1 MEKDIKN
8 ESTEQCEL
16 LAAMFDTTPEEIYEK
31 LNKVS
36 DDSAEFSTDLAEV
49 LSNLLPFERDLL
61 RLRFGMDDGR
71 KKTLE
76 EVGNLFGVTAKEIR
90 QVEMNALKKLKKLA
104 TENI

>member
-8 ESTEQCEL
+8 ESTGQCEL

-36 DDSAEFSTDLAEV
+36 DDSEELSKDLAEA
-49 LSNLLPFERDLL
+49 LSGLSPLERDLL

-71 KKTLE
+71 KRTLE

>member
-49 LSNLLPFERDLL
+49 LSNLSPLERDLL

-71 KKTLE
+71 KRTLE
-76 EVGNLFGVTAKEIR
+76 EVGNLFGVTAKKIR
-90 QVEMNALKKLKKLA
+90 QVEMNALKKLKKSA

>member
-8 ESTEQCEL
+8 ESTKPYEL
-16 LAAMFDTTPEEIYEK
+16 LAAMFDTTPEEIQEK
-31 LNKVS
+31 ANNQTKNQELS
-36 DDSAEFSTDLAEV
+36 EDLAKA
-49 LSNLLPFERDLL
+49 LSGLSPLERDLL

-71 KKTLE
+71 KRTLE

-90 QVEMNALKKLKKLA
+90 QVEMNALKKLKKSA

>member
-36 DDSAEFSTDLAEV
+36 DDWEALSKDLAEA
-49 LSNLLPFERDLL
+49 LSGLSPLERDLL

-71 KKTLE
+71 KRTLE
-76 EVGNLFGVTAKEIR
+76 EVGILFGVDATRIR
-90 QVEMNALKKLKKLA
+90 QIEEKALKKLKQLA
-104 TENI
+104 ENK